1 MYVCSSK
8 LLLASMSK
16 VCAKDSAKNYE
27 DALGFSRSLQR
38 KTQDE
43 KDEPK
48 FVSVTTLPMEVV
60 VSE

>member
-1 MYVCSSK
+1 
-8 LLLASMSK
+8 MSK
-16 VCAKDSAKNYE
+16 VCAKDSAKSYE
-27 DALGFSRSLQR
+27 DALDFSRSLQR
-38 KTQDE
+38 ENQGE